1 MAQPRATGVI
11 VANRSRPIPQQESA
25 QSRQYNSL
33 PVETSGVSISLP
45 PVLSTEQSQ
54 SHPKS
59 LLHDAAIDALTEA
72 LNTVGNDWKKWRG
85 DECFLAS
92 RRGVLLTLAA
102 DQAGEVVLQKE
113 RIAKEGVPPTIIKQ
127 PQGHSQLVG
136 EMGLDLTAEY
146 KRVISYEMDSVEQ
159 CKGRREEAVLPLL
172 ATFPS
177 PQLLTSLFI
186 IEKAEEGFIYRSRH
200 CLSLISSSMST
211 SCSSCDDFFDNLA
224 SLEGEHHVGQ
234 NVRGGVSVQPREA
247 SGIVG
252 SEIATDTLEDETG
265 WEGDVSEYDADV
277 KSLKL
282 EKKIDHGV
290 KRKRRPPNEQFSCN
304 LCEQTFRLHGGLTR
318 HIRKVHQIESRGLLN
333 VKADATFPCPH
344 CNTSFANQAKLQSHL
359 RTVHDENGLEKRLVG
374 PEEVP
379 CPFCKDTFPV
389 IGGRSSSHRLRHH
402 LTTVHA
408 KLSEMREF
416 KDLMEEQLE
425 TVICAHCG
433 KSYSNQA
440 TLNSHV
446 KLMHSEQ
453 AELEACHIC
462 GKRFKKGGSTL
473 WGHIR
478 THEDG
483 GHVCPICG
491 AKFKVKSYLQRHVK
505 SHDPGSKKYEC
516 DICGDKFTRPYLVL
530 QHQEFTHRKNLPFK
544 CPECGKCLRSKTFLK
559 IHLRSVHSKEK
570 PFPCEVCGF
579 RSSRVDNLNIHRIK
593 VHNLTTKVTRQSLKV
608 LVEEGGH
615 PFCATTE
622 QIPHF

>member
-1 MAQPRATGVI
+1 MNPEQSNIIAEMAQPRATGVI
-11 VANRSRPIPQQESA
+11 VANRSRPIPQQALLGESA

-59 LLHDAAIDALTEA
+59 LLHDTAIDALTEA
-72 LNTVGNDWKKWRG
+72 LNTVGNGWKKWRG
-85 DECFLAS
+85 DGCFLAS

-127 PQGHSQLVG
+127 PQGHSQVVG

-146 KRVISYEMDSVEQ
+146 KRVISHEMDSVEQ

-478 THEDG
+478 CCRRLVVNVGRDG
-483 GHVCPICG
+483 MYIVH
-491 AKFKVKSYLQRHVK
+491 KW
-505 SHDPGSKKYEC
+505 
-516 DICGDKFTRPYLVL
+516 
-530 QHQEFTHRKNLPFK
+530 PF
-544 CPECGKCLRSKTFLK
+544 
-559 IHLRSVHSKEK
+559 
-570 PFPCEVCGF
+570 
-579 RSSRVDNLNIHRIK
+579 
-593 VHNLTTKVTRQSLKV
+593 
-608 LVEEGGH
+608 
-615 PFCATTE
+615 
-622 QIPHF
+622 

>member
-1 MAQPRATGVI
+1 MNPEQSNIIAEMAQPRATGVI
-11 VANRSRPIPQQESA
+11 VANRSRPIPEQPLLEESA

-59 LLHDAAIDALTEA
+59 LLHDAAIEALTKA
-72 LNTVGNDWKKWRG
+72 LNTVGNDWKKSRG
-85 DECFLAS
+85 DGCFLAS

-102 DQAGEVVLQKE
+102 DRVGEVVLQKE
-113 RIAKEGVPPTIIKQ
+113 RITEEKVPTTIIKQ
-127 PQGHSQLVG
+127 PQGHSQVVG

-224 SLEGEHHVGQ
+224 SLEGEHHLGQ
-234 NVRGGVSVQPREA
+234 TVRSGASVQPREP

-277 KSLKL
+277 KSSKL

-478 THEDG
+478 CCRRLVVNVGRDGMYINGLFSSFVTPSAKQARLFCSPSRKSRKLTNVLRTHEDG

-491 AKFKVKSYLQRHVK
+491 AKFKVYQ
-505 SHDPGSKKYEC
+505 
-516 DICGDKFTRPYLVL
+516 KF
-530 QHQEFTHRKNLPFK
+530 
-544 CPECGKCLRSKTFLK
+544 
-559 IHLRSVHSKEK
+559 
-570 PFPCEVCGF
+570 
-579 RSSRVDNLNIHRIK
+579 K
-593 VHNLTTKVTRQSLKV
+593 VSLTYASLI
-608 LVEEGGH
+608 
-615 PFCATTE
+615 AD
-622 QIPHF
+622 